1 MQSLWKCLYPGREER
16 EMQMSNP
23 LFKALGGNQQPNMMA
38 DFQKFMQ
45 QMQGINPYQ
54 EINRLLQSGRIT
66 QQQLNEAQMKAQ
78 QMMGMFKR

>member
-1 MQSLWKCLYPGREER
+1 
-16 EMQMSNP
+16 MSNP

-54 EINRLLQSGRIT
+54 EINRLLQSGRIS